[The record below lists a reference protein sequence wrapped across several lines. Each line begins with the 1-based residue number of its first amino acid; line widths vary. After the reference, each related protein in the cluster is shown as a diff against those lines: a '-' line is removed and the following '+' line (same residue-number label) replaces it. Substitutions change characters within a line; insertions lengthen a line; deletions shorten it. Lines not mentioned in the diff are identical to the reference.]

1 MHIGKNNTNY
11 DYYIGEENNKTKL
24 ETTTLE
30 KDLGIHID
38 PNLNF
43 NKHTNITVKKATGI
57 SYSILKNFTFRT
69 PEVLIP
75 LFKTII
81 RPVLEYGN
89 PVWNNCVK
97 KYTKSIEQVQRKY
110 TKFISCVK
118 DLSYENKL
126 FILHLPSL
134 EYRRLRDDMIQ
145 VYKIAHN
152 YYDVISVKTF

>member
-1 MHIGKNNTNY
+1 M
-11 DYYIGEENNKTKL
+11 
-24 ETTTLE
+24 
-30 KDLGIHID
+30 
-38 PNLNF
+38 NF

-110 TKFISCVK
+110 TKFIPCVK
-118 DLSYENKL
+118 DLLHEDRL

-145 VYKIAHN
+145 VYKTAHI
-152 YYDVISVKTF
+152 YYDEISVKKKKTFLSLKMIADLEVMI